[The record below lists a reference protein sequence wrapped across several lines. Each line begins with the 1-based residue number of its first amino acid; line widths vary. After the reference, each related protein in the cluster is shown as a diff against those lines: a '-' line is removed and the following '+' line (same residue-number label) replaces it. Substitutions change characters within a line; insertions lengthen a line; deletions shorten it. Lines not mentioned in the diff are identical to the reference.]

1 MPQKNWKCWN
11 CNEDSSTTTFFCLRC
26 NKVQKPKNLNIFETF
41 SLFPNFIINHEEI
54 EKKYFSLQREI
65 HPDNFINSPENEKL
79 FAQMHTANIND
90 AYKKINDSVSRANE
104 LLKILGF
111 DIKFESSIFNDVQ
124 TLNEIMFLQEEL
136 EEIQNEKE
144 KKILQKKVENLVKN
158 DMNTLIKNFNSKK
171 LDEAFKTN
179 VRISYLKKLIKDIDN
194 FNLNRNTL

>member
-1 MPQKNWKCWN
+1 
-11 CNEDSSTTTFFCLRC
+11 
-26 NKVQKPKNLNIFETF
+26 
-41 SLFPNFIINHEEI
+41 
-54 EKKYFSLQREI
+54 
-65 HPDNFINSPENEKL
+65 
-79 FAQMHTANIND
+79 
-90 AYKKINDSVSRANE
+90 
-104 LLKILGF
+104 
-111 DIKFESSIFNDVQ
+111 
-124 TLNEIMFLQEEL
+124 MFLQEEL